1 MIAYTEYKLRAYDK
15 EGNLV
20 CSTVQERY
28 EAKIEAKIEALA
40 KELRANGY
48 TVRITEYIPTC
59 TGV

>member
-20 CSTVQERY
+20 CSTGKERD
-28 EAKIEAKIEALA
+28 EDKIEALA

-59 TGV
+59 TGH

>member
-20 CSTVQERY
+20 CSTRKERD
-28 EAKIEAKIEALA
+28 ENKIEALA
-40 KELRANGY
+40 KELRANRY

-59 TGV
+59 TGH

>member
-20 CSTVQERY
+20 CSTGKERY
-28 EAKIEAKIEALA
+28 EAKIEALA

-48 TVRITEYIPTC
+48 TVRITEYVPSC
-59 TGV
+59 TGI

>member
-1 MIAYTEYKLRAYDK
+1 MIAYTEYKLRAHDK

-20 CSTVQERY
+20 CSTRKERD
-28 EAKIEAKIEALA
+28 ENKIEALA

-59 TGV
+59 TGN

>member
-15 EGNLV
+15 DYNLV
-20 CSTVQERY
+20 CSTRKERN
-28 EAKIEAKIEALA
+28 EAKIEALA

-59 TGV
+59 TGH

>member
-20 CSTVQERY
+20 CSTRKERY
-28 EAKIEAKIEALA
+28 EDKIEALA

-48 TVRITEYIPTC
+48 TVRITEYVPTC
-59 TGV
+59 TGN